1 MKTSARARGMFVVIF
16 AGVLLSGCAHRAQ
29 HDWLAQDSFAT
40 PEQLEAGFVRLEASL
55 ADSCVSRDAV
65 DQTHAQLIAGLNEQF
80 ETLRDELRRR
90 DEEARQAARACPP
103 PPAPRPPVPMPLP
116 ADKPVL
122 GRVEWVGL
130 PSLGTYLKA
139 RIDTGANLA
148 SISAAEIT
156 RFERDGANWIRF
168 KLGLTDDDVAV
179 DAVRERWI
187 ELPVVRNVRIVQA
200 SGNERRPVVRLPMTL
215 GGIEQHVEFTV
226 NDRSH
231 LPYPVLLGRRFMMDI
246 ALVDVSRSYVHPR
259 PEFPGGKPAAQ
270 ARRDQLDQDEA
281 ED

>member
-1 MKTSARARGMFVVIF
+1 MFAVVF
-16 AGVLLSGCAHRAQ
+16 ASVLLSGCAHQAQ
-29 HDWLAQDSFAT
+29 YDWLAKDSFAT

-55 ADSCVSRDAV
+55 AGSCVSRDAV
-65 DQTHAQLIAGLNEQF
+65 DETHAQLIAGLNEQF
-80 ETLRDELRRR
+80 AALRDELRRR
-90 DEEARQAARACPP
+90 DDEARQAVRACPP
-103 PPAPRPPVPMPLP
+103 PPVPRPPVAVQVP

-130 PSLGTYLKA
+130 PSLGTYLKG

-156 RFERDGANWIRF
+156 PFERDGANWIRF
-168 KLGLTDDDVAV
+168 RLGLTDDDVV
-179 DAVRERWI
+179 VESVRERWI
-187 ELPVVRNVRIVQA
+187 ELPVVRHVRIVQA
-200 SGNERRPVVRLPMTL
+200 SGTERRPVVRLPMTL
-215 GGIEQHVEFTV
+215 GAIEQRVEFTV

-259 PEFPGGKPAAQ
+259 PEFPGGKPAGQ
-270 ARRDQLDQDEA
+270 ARRDQLDHEDA